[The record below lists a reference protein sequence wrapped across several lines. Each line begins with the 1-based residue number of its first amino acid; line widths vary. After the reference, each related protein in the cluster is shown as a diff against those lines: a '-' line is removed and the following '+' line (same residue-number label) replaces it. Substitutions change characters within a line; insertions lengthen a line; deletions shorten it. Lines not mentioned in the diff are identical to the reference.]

1 MPTLTELFKT
11 KQLPSQNGKTAEE
24 AYDIQNSKD
33 IQLSSAN
40 ALVSATGLAGAN
52 LLRKTLGV
60 RGSETLLEQELVG
73 TRIIRGLS
81 MPVIYGSE
89 LTRLILRT
97 TPVLNTIK
105 DNLNGNQ
112 PTAGPTDVA
121 VGGGFFGAV
130 PTPTY
135 VVNALTKGKVKG
147 KVKDSTINT
156 GLIQNRINDLG
167 LIKNSADGK
176 DFGTF
181 LKDIN
186 NGNLNNI
193 GRQALGS
200 VIKLGKEAIRKAILP
215 GKTGKNRQTE
225 GTVLKS
231 NSLTGFTDESAK
243 WWGVTS
249 TNYGDNVDS
258 KFEIPVAAPD
268 KIFENDV
275 DGTSYSKTIN
285 KEGDTPSER
294 NDLSH
299 KQKLDYEYLN
309 EFRTSGGDVNP
320 IRFSTA
326 PERFKK
332 FNPTGTD
339 GTPYDADYK
348 NKYIGTKR
356 GMDEPSTDPI
366 GNDGKNPSVNDKINL
381 QTYWDETETKTPD
394 IQNLDNMDFATLR
407 FTSIPTKKSVQFR
420 ATISGLSETVSPSW
434 DSAKFVGSPF
444 SYYTYSGIE
453 RSITFNFKIFSL
465 SIEEHKVAWEKLD
478 FLTGL
483 TYPAGYYDTSAVKPP
498 FIKFT
503 LGDMY
508 KNKESFIESLSYT
521 IDDNTPWEVEEKGYI
536 LPTIIDT
543 SLTIKFVEARN
554 NTKKFY
560 SYTSTTQT

>member
-33 IQLSSAN
+33 IRISTSDP
-40 ALVSATGLAGAN
+40 LVNNTGFAGAR

-112 PTAGPTDVA
+112 PTAGPTDVG

-135 VVNALTKGKVKG
+135 VVNALTKGKVK
-147 KVKDSTINT
+147 DSTINT
-156 GLIQNRINDLG
+156 GLIQNRMNDLG
-167 LIKNSADGK
+167 LIKDSADGTK
-176 DFGTF
+176 IGAF

-186 NGNLNNI
+186 SGNLNNI

-200 VIKLGKEAIRKAILP
+200 VIKLGKEAIRKAIFP
-215 GKTGKNRQTE
+215 GKTGTNRQST

-231 NSLTGFTDESAK
+231 NSLTGFTEESAK
-243 WWGVTS
+243 WYGVTS
-249 TNYGDNVDS
+249 TNYGDNPDS
-258 KFEIPVAAPD
+258 KFEIPTNAPA
-268 KIFENDV
+268 KTFENDV
-275 DGTSYSKTIN
+275 DGISYSKTVN
-285 KEGDTPSER
+285 PNGNTPSER

-332 FNPTGTD
+332 FNPTGAD

-348 NKYIGTKR
+348 NKYIGSKR
-356 GMDEPSTDPI
+356 GMDVPSTKPI
-366 GNDGKNPSVNDKINL
+366 GDDGKNPSVNDSINL
-381 QTYWDETETKTPD
+381 QTYWDDND
-394 IQNLDNMDFATLR
+394 ISDSDIKKLDDIDFATLR

-560 SYTSTTQT
+560 SYVSTPQT